1 MTITPAADLR
11 RRRLEKTP
19 AAEALSLCKVHLGYA
34 LLFSA
39 LVNLAYLAPTL
50 YMLQVYDRVIP
61 SSSSTTL
68 LFLTSAL
75 VITLLFMTVLDQI
88 RQQIMAAASIRLD
101 RVFSIRIFRQAMMGS
116 SGAARPRLTQSMRE
130 FDTLRTAVTGPAA
143 LAAFDA
149 PWVPIYIAVCFVL
162 HPAIGFL
169 ALGSAVVLFGLAVL
183 NERMTRGYADR
194 TAAANATSYAAQE
207 AAGGSMDVV
216 RSLGMSEAFVNQFE
230 TARLNA
236 NLPALEAQHAN
247 GRIGGLIRFLRLL
260 LQSCALGLGAFLA
273 IHKEISAG
281 AIFASSM
288 LAARALSPI
297 DMLVAQW
304 RTISSGAAAYRSL
317 RDHMAP
323 EPARPTTLL
332 PAPAARL
339 QLQKVSAITPQRDRY
354 QIHDI
359 GIELTGGVILGV
371 VGASGAGK
379 TTLLQ
384 VIANA
389 RAADAGEIRLDGAR
403 YRDWDAQRLARFIGY
418 LPQDSVLFPGTVKSN
433 IARFDGWPDGDAEVD
448 ARAIAAAKAAGAH
461 ELILALPNG
470 YDTVL
475 GPRGQGLSSGQQQL
489 IALARAL
496 YGDPV
501 LYVFDEP
508 NSNLDAESEGVLIR
522 TIERL
527 RAAGAI
533 VVLATHRISLIG
545 ITDFLAVM
553 KDGRLERFGPRSDIL
568 QPARPAAPARAA
580 IAVEGERS

>member
-1 MTITPAADLR
+1 MTITPAADPR
-11 RRRLEKTP
+11 RRRPGKTP
-19 AAEALSLCKVHLGYA
+19 AAEALSLCRVHLGYA

-68 LFLTSAL
+68 AFLTIAL
-75 VITLLFMTVLDQI
+75 LITLLFMTMLDQI

-101 RVFSIRIFRQAMMGS
+101 RVFSIRIFRQAMQGGS
-116 SGAARPRLTQSMRE
+116 AGSRPRLTQSMRE
-130 FDTLRTAVTGPAA
+130 FDTLRTAATGPAA

-149 PWVPIYIAVCFVL
+149 PWTPIYIAVCFML
-162 HPAIGFL
+162 HAAIGFL

-194 TAAANATSYAAQE
+194 SAAANAASYATQE

-216 RSLGMSEAFVNQFE
+216 RSLGMSDTFVNQFE
-230 TARLNA
+230 KARLNA
-236 NLPALEAQHAN
+236 NLPMLEAQHAN

-260 LQSCALGLGAFLA
+260 LQSCALGLGAYLA
-273 IHKEISAG
+273 IHKQISAG

-297 DMLVAQW
+297 DMVVAQW
-304 RTISSGAAAYRSL
+304 RTISSAAAAYRSL
-317 RDHMAP
+317 RDHMVADP
-323 EPARPTTLL
+323 VSATTML
-332 PAPAARL
+332 PAPAPRL
-339 QLQKVSAITPQRDRY
+339 ALQKISAVTPQRDRY
-354 QIHDI
+354 QVHDVSF
-359 GIELTGGVILGV
+359 ELTGGAVLGV

-389 RAADAGEIRLDGAR
+389 RPADSGEIRLDGAR
-403 YRDWDAQRLARFIGY
+403 YRDWDSQRLARFIGY
-418 LPQDSVLFPGTVKSN
+418 LPQDSVLFPGTVKNN
-433 IARFDGWPDGDAEVD
+433 IARFDGWPDGDADVD

-461 ELILALPNG
+461 ELILALPSG
-470 YDTVL
+470 YDTML
-475 GPRGQGLSSGQQQL
+475 GPRGQGLSNGQQQL
-489 IALARAL
+489 VALARAL
-496 YGDPV
+496 YGDPI

-508 NSNLDAESEGVLIR
+508 NSNLDAESEQALIR

-527 RAAGAI
+527 KAGGAI

-545 ITDFLAVM
+545 ITDYLAVM
-553 KDGRLERFGPRSDIL
+553 KDGRLERFGLRQDIL
-568 QPARPAAPARAA
+568 QPARPAVPPRPA